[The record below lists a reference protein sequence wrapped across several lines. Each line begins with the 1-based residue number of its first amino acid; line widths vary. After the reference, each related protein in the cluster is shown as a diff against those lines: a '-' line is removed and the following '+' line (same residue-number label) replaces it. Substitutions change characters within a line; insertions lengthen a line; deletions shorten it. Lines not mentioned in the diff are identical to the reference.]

1 MLNKH
6 QTNMNLLL
14 VEDNPGDVRLT
25 QEALLQNQLDLKLHV
40 AFDGEQALDFL
51 YKRGEHENAPRP
63 NLILMDINIPKYS
76 GIEILEKIKTDPK
89 LKRIPVVMLT
99 TSDTYN
105 DVSRC
110 YELGANAYTIKPL
123 DFENFI
129 NMINSIY
136 NFWFVNVN
144 LPKD

>member
-1 MLNKH
+1 
-6 QTNMNLLL
+6 MNLLL

-25 QEALLQNQLDLKLHV
+25 QEALMQNQLDLKLHV

-51 YKRGEHENAPRP
+51 YKKGEHESAPRP
-63 NLILMDINIPKYS
+63 DLILMDINIPKYS
-76 GIEILEKIKTDPK
+76 GIEVLERIKKDAA
-89 LKRIPVVMLT
+89 LKKIPVVMLT
-99 TSDTYN
+99 TSDTNN
-105 DVSRC
+105 DVSKC

-136 NFWFVNVN
+136 NFWFVNVK

>member
-1 MLNKH
+1 
-6 QTNMNLLL
+6 MNLLL

-25 QEALLQNQLDLKLHV
+25 QEALMQNQLDLKLHV

-51 YKRGEHENAPRP
+51 YKRGENENAPRP
-63 NLILMDINIPKYS
+63 DLILMDINIPKYS
-76 GIEILEKIKTDPK
+76 GIEVLERIKTDAN
-89 LKRIPVVMLT
+89 LKKIPVVMLT
-99 TSDTYN
+99 TSDTKN
-105 DVSRC
+105 DVSKC

-129 NMINSIY
+129 SMINSIY
-136 NFWFVNVN
+136 NFWFVNVK

>member
-1 MLNKH
+1 
-6 QTNMNLLL
+6 MNLLL

-25 QEALLQNQLDLKLHV
+25 QEALMQNELDLKLHV

-51 YKRGEHENAPRP
+51 YKRAGYENSPRP
-63 NLILMDINIPKYS
+63 DLILMDINIPKYS
-76 GIEILEKIKTDPK
+76 GIEVLEKIKGDPA
-89 LKRIPVVMLT
+89 LKKIPVVMLT
-99 TSDTYN
+99 TSDTNN
-105 DVSRC
+105 DVSKC

-129 NMINSIY
+129 TMINSIY
-136 NFWFVNVN
+136 NFWFMNVK

>member
-1 MLNKH
+1 
-6 QTNMNLLL
+6 MNLLL

-25 QEALLQNQLDLKLHV
+25 QEALMQNQLDLKLHV

-51 YKRGEHENAPRP
+51 YKKGEHETAPRP
-63 NLILMDINIPKYS
+63 DLILMDINIPKYS
-76 GIEILEKIKTDPK
+76 GIEVLERIKKDAA
-89 LKRIPVVMLT
+89 LKKIPVVMLT
-99 TSDTYN
+99 TSDTNN
-105 DVSRC
+105 DVSKC

-129 NMINSIY
+129 NMINSIH
-136 NFWFVNVN
+136 NFWFVNVK

>member
-1 MLNKH
+1 
-6 QTNMNLLL
+6 MNLLL

-25 QEALLQNQLDLKLHV
+25 QEALMQNELDLKLHV

-51 YKRGEHENAPRP
+51 YKRAGYENSPRP
-63 NLILMDINIPKYS
+63 DLILMDINIPKYS
-76 GIEILEKIKTDPK
+76 GIEVLEKIKGDPT
-89 LKRIPVVMLT
+89 LKKIPVVMLT
-99 TSDTYN
+99 TSDTNN
-105 DVSRC
+105 DVSKC

-129 NMINSIY
+129 TMINSIY
-136 NFWFVNVN
+136 NFWFMNVK

>member
-1 MLNKH
+1 
-6 QTNMNLLL
+6 MNLLL

-25 QEALLQNQLDLKLHV
+25 QEALMQNQLDLKLHV

-51 YKRGEHENAPRP
+51 YKKGENEEAPRP
-63 NLILMDINIPKYS
+63 DLILMDINIPKYS
-76 GIEILEKIKTDPK
+76 GIEVLERIKNDPN
-89 LKRIPVVMLT
+89 LKKIPVVMLT
-99 TSDTYN
+99 TSDTNN
-105 DVSRC
+105 DVSKC

-136 NFWFVNVN
+136 NFWFVNVK

>member
-1 MLNKH
+1 
-6 QTNMNLLL
+6 MNLLL

-25 QEALLQNQLDLKLHV
+25 QEALMQNQLDLKLHV

-51 YKRGEHENAPRP
+51 YKKGDNEEAPRP
-63 NLILMDINIPKYS
+63 DLILMDINIPKYS
-76 GIEILEKIKTDPK
+76 GIEVLEKIKNDPN
-89 LKRIPVVMLT
+89 LKKIPVVMLT
-99 TSDTYN
+99 TSDTNN
-105 DVSRC
+105 DVSKC

-136 NFWFVNVN
+136 NFWFVNVK